1 MTSARETPMKNN
13 ISKMSI
19 TNNEMVLPPGLP
31 ELALLL
37 VDAPPARRSDL
48 PFPPSQLFA
57 ENAWLKF
64 LRRAD
69 VGIRI
74 SENRKVVRDKGR
86 KNTWTYQV
94 VTVRVDEPVPIIRVL
109 EHVFH
114 VGSNQ
119 FLRELPILVLEL
131 LKAFQMGLYDLDSLA
146 GESSSPPACPLR

>member
-1 MTSARETPMKNN
+1 MKNN
-13 ISKMSI
+13 INGMS
-19 TNNEMVLPPGLP
+19 TTYNEMVLPPRLP

-48 PFPPSQLFA
+48 PIPPSQLFD
-57 ENAWLKF
+57 ENARLEF

-74 SENRKVVRDKGR
+74 SENRRAVRNEDR
-86 KNTWTYQV
+86 KDTRTYQV
-94 VTVRVDEPVPIIRVL
+94 VAVQVDEPVPKIRVF

-131 LKAFQMGLYDLDSLA
+131 LEAFQMGLYDLDSLA
-146 GESSSPPACPLR
+146 GKSSSPLASPLR